1 MHCPTCN
8 SPLPVGAMFC
18 GECGRA
24 VTSADVAAAAARR
37 DESGDAGTQAEP
49 PAWQLRQPPRPAAS
63 GDAPWW
69 VRDRRG
75 EQDPGERP
83 VDRTPEEAPPAW
95 VVPAQ
100 PAVAAQPPEP
110 EVAASELVA
119 PRPITAESIT
129 TESIIAESI
138 TTESITAESITTES
152 ITAEPAAAA
161 PVTHE
166 PLGPVDAASADDVSV
181 VDREA
186 AARARQV
193 DAPPA
198 EPTPAP
204 APVPLR
210 EPSVHQDNGPRPTSA
225 PLWTASFAPL
235 PTDDEVPTA
244 DDQAAEPPAPV
255 AETVDEAPHE
265 VAGHTTDPTGEHATA
280 SEGDH
285 AVPADAVH
293 AASQPDGP
301 DSAADGVQSPSTDE
315 TPEEDAAR
323 PTEAAEPTGAPDRG
337 AEVPIAPPVPLRL
350 PAPTADAVAGDTAPL
365 TPLPRVGS
373 DGTSSPAPAPTPAP
387 VPLVEPGQQKVV
399 EHCTH
404 CGALLDED
412 DIFCPECG
420 AVVQS
425 VALSFTG
432 PIAPLPPE
440 WRPGAPASAATPTAG
455 AHPAR
460 VPESQPGPDLS
471 DVWRPR
477 EPRRGETAPE
487 PDVAAEPPVGRGAIP
502 GLPAEDV
509 RKAAP
514 AAPPELPPVP
524 AAAAP
529 SALSGLLAHDA
540 RSRLATDDDVDE
552 TRLVRRGPAG
562 TEYLLQFSTGE
573 SVTVDG
579 PGLIGRAPSPQPG
592 ERFDHLVRIVDP
604 GKSVSKTHLEFGQEL
619 GALWVS
625 DRWSGNGTVV
635 RPEDQPARRVEP
647 GTRVRVAR
655 GTRVEIGEQFFVVS

>member
-37 DESGDAGTQAEP
+37 AESGDGGDAGTQAEP

-75 EQDPGERP
+75 EQDPGEP
-83 VDRTPEEAPPAW
+83 TVDRTPEEAPPAW

-100 PAVAAQPPEP
+100 PAVAPQPPEP
-110 EVAASELVA
+110 EIAAAEPVA
-119 PRPITAESIT
+119 PRPGAAEPTIA
-129 TESIIAESI
+129 EPIIAEP
-138 TTESITAESITTES
+138 

-166 PLGPVDAASADDVSV
+166 PVGPVYAASADDVSV
-181 VDREA
+181 VDRAA
-186 AARARQV
+186 AARAHQV

-204 APVPLR
+204 APAPLR

-235 PTDDEVPTA
+235 PTDDEVPAA
-244 DDQAAEPPAPV
+244 DDETAEPPAAA
-255 AETVDEAPHE
+255 AETVDKASHE
-265 VAGHTTDPTGEHATA
+265 VAGHTTDPTGEHAIA
-280 SEGDH
+280 SEGEH
-285 AVPADAVH
+285 AVPAASVH

-301 DSAADGVQSPSTDE
+301 GSAGDGVQSPSTDE
-315 TPEEDAAR
+315 TPERDAAR

-337 AEVPIAPPVPLRL
+337 AEVSVVPPVPLRL
-350 PAPTADAVAGDTAPL
+350 PAPGADAVAGDTAPL
-365 TPLPRVGS
+365 TPLPRAGS
-373 DGTSSPAPAPTPAP
+373 DGTSSPTPAP

-404 CGALLDED
+404 CGALLHED

-440 WRPGAPASAATPTAG
+440 WRPGAPASAATPA
-455 AHPAR
+455 ADVQPAR
-460 VPESQPGPDLS
+460 EPESQPAPDLG

-477 EPRRGETAPE
+477 EQRRDETARE
-487 PDVAAEPPVGRGAIP
+487 PDIAAERPAEPPVGRDAIP
-502 GLPAEDV
+502 GLSTQHDREP
-509 RKAAP
+509 AP

-524 AAAAP
+524 TAAAP

-540 RSRLATDDDVDE
+540 RSRLAVDDDVDE

-579 PGLIGRAPSPQPG
+579 SGLLGRAPSPQPG
-592 ERFDHLVRIVDP
+592 ERFDHLVKIVDP

-635 RPEDQPARRVEP
+635 RPQDQPARRVEP